1 MAEAKRGKFGKVRV
15 GVVRCK
21 ASGRLIAVRSVVVQ
35 EGEAS
40 RFLKVVV
47 EVLKCASATQF
58 S

>member
-15 GVVRCK
+15 GVVRCM
-21 ASGRLIAVRSVVVQ
+21 ARGRLIAVFLQ

-47 EVLKCASATQF
+47 EVLKCACATQY